1 LYPDTLLLLSGG
13 IDSAFCMWRALSEG
27 RSLHVHHVHLTNHE
41 GRVQYEAQAVERILK
56 WMRGRGLTRFRYTE
70 SSFDY
75 GSTRYVVKDHNI
87 WALWIGILLADPR
100 NRGIRRV
107 IRPDHWDSLPGGP
120 DCAGM
125 RRAHRRYERISWEVC
140 ERDDIEWEHPIQHM
154 RKAEVVQAMP
164 PDLLELCW
172 YCRRPTP
179 GGRPCHRCYTCR
191 LVDAALK
198 EGRNMYEALVIAR
211 FKDKYTKRVYQ
222 PGDIY
227 RHRSEARM
235 VELASLEVPR
245 IEWPPK
251 NQESAGIVDECPDD
265 AETGE
270 QIDSQELEHPHEV
283 QLQSE
288 PTPPEIKYVG
298 GGYYELPDGS
308 RVRGKEAAIAAM
320 QGE

>member
-1 LYPDTLLLLSGG
+1 MYPDTLLLLSGG

-56 WMRGRGLTRFRYTE
+56 WMRGRGLTRFRCTE

-179 GGRPCHRCYTCR
+179 GGRPCHRCYTCS

-251 NQESAGIVDECPDD
+251 AEKPAGIVDESPAD
-265 AETGE
+265 AGAGE
-270 QIDSQELEHPHEV
+270 QIEA
-283 QLQSE
+283 
-288 PTPPEIKYVG
+288 PPGPKHVG
-298 GGYYELPDGS
+298 GGWYELPDGT
-308 RVRGKEAAIAAM
+308 RVRGKEAAFASM
-320 QGE
+320 QE